1 MRWGCRYSDIALE
14 ISGEQFA
21 EYRICISL
29 QINRLCSGSDFRVA
43 HDFYCVSGSQT
54 RKGKIRHLELRGIAF
69 NKKSTGGVLPPAEI
83 SCDYDVRL
91 A

>member
-29 QINRLCSGSDFRVA
+29 QINRLCKRERLLLCFR
-43 HDFYCVSGSQT
+43 FPNP
-54 RKGKIRHLELRGIAF
+54 KGKDAVVCKVKLPESEKRCDNDPIAYEEDD
-69 NKKSTGGVLPPAEI
+69 EI
-83 SCDYDVRL
+83 QF
-91 A
+91 

>member
-14 ISGEQFA
+14 ISGKQFA

-43 HDFYCVSGSQT
+43 PDFYCVSGSQT
-54 RKGKIRHLELRGIAF
+54 RKGKIRHLGQYRIIL
-69 NKKSTGGVLPPAEI
+69 SAETA
-83 SCDYDVRL
+83 SEVRQL
-91 A
+91 LSQKRR